1 MKEAEFHRE
10 VAKGEAD
17 EEKGKEGIQ
26 EVLPARHRSSLQL
39 RRYTLDLASMRTE
52 LLWGELAT

>member
-26 EVLPARHRSSLQL
+26 EVLPARHRSSLEL
-39 RRYTLDLASMRTE
+39 RRYALDLASMRTE
-52 LLWGELAT
+52 LLWGE

>member
-17 EEKGKEGIQ
+17 EEKGMEGIQ
-26 EVLPARHRSSLQL
+26 EVLPVGHRSSLEL
-39 RRYTLDLASMRTE
+39 RRYTLDLASMRTA
-52 LLWGELAT
+52 LLWGE